1 MYRTATVT
9 TPDGIRL
16 AAYDWGDPAGP
27 EILFVHGFSQSALA
41 WRRQMES
48 PTLARFRGLAWDLR
62 GHGASDK
69 PVDPACYTDGQRWSD
84 EVAAVID
91 GMRLRR
97 PTVVAW
103 SHGGAIL
110 AEYLARHGHARL
122 AAIVFVAA
130 AIRPG
135 TDHLGPVLRANV
147 AGMTAGDLASNIA
160 ATRAFVYGSF
170 AHLPSRDEL
179 ETIIAY
185 SMVVPPQARA
195 AMIGRAFDV
204 DAALVRLDLPVLVTH
219 GAEDKVVP
227 PETSRANAARIPGA
241 QLAIYN
247 GIGHTPFR
255 EAAERFDREL
265 AAFVDSA
272 QRG

>member
-1 MYRTATVT
+1 MYRTASVT
-9 TPDGIRL
+9 TPDGVRL

-48 PTLARFRGLAWDLR
+48 PTLARYRGVAWDLR

-69 PVDPACYTDGQRWSD
+69 PVDPAYYAQGQRWSD
-84 EVAAVID
+84 DLAAVIE
-91 GMRLRR
+91 GMQLRR

-103 SHGGAIL
+103 SYGATIL
-110 AEYLARHGHARL
+110 AEYLIRHGHARL
-122 AAIVFVAA
+122 AAIDLVAA
-130 AIRPG
+130 ATRPDA
-135 TDHLGPVLRANV
+135 DHLGPVLRTNV
-147 AGMTAGDLASNIA
+147 AGMTSGDLASNIS

>member
-1 MYRTATVT
+1 MYRTASVT
-9 TPDGIRL
+9 APDGVRL

-48 PTLARFRGLAWDLR
+48 PTLARFRGVAWDLR

-69 PVDPACYTDGQRWSD
+69 PDDPAHYADGQRWSD
-84 EVAAVID
+84 ELAAVLD

-103 SHGGAIL
+103 SHGGAVL

-122 AAIVFVAA
+122 AAVGFVAA
-130 AIRPG
+130 ATRPG
-135 TDHLGPVLRANV
+135 IDHLGPVLRTNV

-160 ATRAFVYGSF
+160 ATRAFVYGCF

-185 SMVVPPQARA
+185 NMVVPPHVRA
-195 AMIGRAFDV
+195 AMIGRAFDAEV
-204 DAALVRLDLPVLVTH
+204 ALGRLDVPVLVTH

-227 PETSRANAARIPGA
+227 PELGRANAARIPGA
-241 QLAIYN
+241 KASIYS

-272 QRG
+272 QRA